1 MLKPSLLKSS
11 LRFFIVPLGAISM
24 LATQASQNPQLRAQ
38 RDGGA
43 STVREQ
49 VTDCSFKSSA
59 DVCVITPGIDVR

>member
-1 MLKPSLLKSS
+1 MLKPS

-38 RDGGA
+38 RDGGP

-49 VTDCSFKSSA
+49 VTDCSFKSPS
-59 DVCVITPGIDVR
+59 DVCVIAPGTDVR